1 MRQQLNS
8 SLARPDKGSV
18 CSEALCFDQVQRLVS
33 SSCHESCVKG
43 SLWVTAVELST
54 RESCGIGLGM
64 LVGEDEVRRKADAI
78 MHLQSSK
85 VLPRA
90 SDRIS

>member
-8 SLARPDKGSV
+8 SLARPDKGSA
-18 CSEALCFDQVQRLVS
+18 CSAALCFNQVQRLVS
-33 SSCHESCVKG
+33 SSCHEGCVKG

-54 RESCGIGLGM
+54 RKSCSIGLSM